1 MPLQASGPISISQ
14 IRTELGNVSYS
25 LRTLSAAA
33 GKATPDAMSE
43 FYGYSSVILAD
54 YLVVGGGGGGVAR
67 YYGGNGGNAGQFQQG
82 SNFVITKGLTY
93 NISVGGGGAADGV
106 GTNSI
111 FSTFTSV
118 AGGSALQ
125 SVTGK
130 YGKGGNGAGGGG
142 LYSHGGVGLNS
153 VIGNLALAGGGGAMD
168 GYAQGFGGGNGGWS
182 YSGPLQSTPASANSG
197 AGGGGGSYNFFVE
210 QYYPASNG
218 GSGIVSLRTLNTVPT
233 ATYAGATLTQ
243 PTGYKI
249 YTFYGSGT
257 ITFN

>member
-1 MPLQASGPISISQ
+1 MPLQGSGPISISQ

-25 LRTLSAAA
+25 LRTLSSAA
-33 GKATPDAMSE
+33 GKSTPDAMSE

-54 YLVVGGGGGGVAR
+54 YLVVGGGGGGSSQ

-93 NISVGGGGAADGV
+93 TISVGGGGAADGV
-106 GTNSI
+106 GSNSN

-118 AGGSALQ
+118 AGGSSLQ
-125 SVTGK
+125 SVTGR
-130 YGKGGNGAGGGG
+130 YGKGGDGAGGGG
-142 LYSHGGVGLNS
+142 YYANGGPGLNS
-153 VIGNLALAGGGGAMD
+153 VIGNLALAGGGGAM
-168 GYAQGFGGGNGGWS
+168 GGVGAFGGGNGGS
-182 YSGPLQSTPASANSG
+182 PYSGPLQSTPASANSG
-197 AGGGGGSYNFFVE
+197 AGGGGGSYNFFIY
-210 QYYPASNG
+210 QYFPASNG

-233 ATYAGATLTQ
+233 ATYAGATFTQ